1 RSFLESAPDGVLV
14 VDGTGQIALV
24 NHQIEALF
32 GYSRDELLGQ
42 PVEILVPERLRGRHV
57 AHRDGFL
64 ARPATR
70 PMGRGLE
77 LFGQR
82 KDGTEFPVAISLSSV
97 QAGGDTLATS
107 IIRDVTQEKRAADEL
122 KAARQRAEEA
132 AELKS
137 TLGEIA
143 SDLQH
148 AETLAIFGQRLL
160 SRL

>member
-1 RSFLESAPDGVLV
+1 TRLAHWTTGAAGYQVRPGLEWILVVLAPTEEFQGVTNDSLFRSTLVGATVLLVAIGLLWFIRRHADAANKRLRSFLESAPDGVLV

-82 KDGTEFPVAISLSSV
+82 K
-97 QAGGDTLATS
+97 
-107 IIRDVTQEKRAADEL
+107 
-122 KAARQRAEEA
+122 
-132 AELKS
+132 
-137 TLGEIA
+137 
-143 SDLQH
+143 
-148 AETLAIFGQRLL
+148 
-160 SRL
+160 